1 MAGGGGQQ
9 GHRADA
15 PDHAPGSRL
24 RRGDEQALHGVTEI
38 ELAGFRPGR
47 ALEVHHRQ
55 DRAGDQVPVGRELE
69 GHHRLDVEGG
79 PLDVL
84 LNADA
89 TVIVELEWH
98 ADQRGHRV
106 GQLLGQ
112 AGLLGA
118 QLLGCFLPLAAS
130 SGWAR
135 GLGDHGL
142 VGLNRH
148 DALAADGD
156 CGGSGCC
163 RNQWKLRCQGLRGWK
178 EPQHQGRQP

>member
-1 MAGGGGQQ
+1 M
-9 GHRADA
+9 
-15 PDHAPGSRL
+15 
-24 RRGDEQALHGVTEI
+24 
-38 ELAGFRPGR
+38 
-47 ALEVHHRQ
+47 EVHHRQ

-69 GHHRLDVEGG
+69 GHHRLDVEIG

-84 LNADA
+84 LHADT
-89 TVIVELEWH
+89 TVVVELERH

-118 QLLGCFLPLAAS
+118 QHLGCFLPLATT
-130 SGWAR
+130 SGWVR

-142 VGLNRH
+142 VGLNRRN
-148 DALAADGD
+148 ASAAGGD

-163 RNQWKLRCQGLRGWK
+163 REQWKLRCQGLRDWK
-178 EPQHQGRQP
+178 EPQNQTREPKGHSP